1 MNIDPAVLA
10 ALEASLA
17 GSDAANPS
25 TAPVHA
31 HLAGLYLAAGRPDL
45 GLTHAL
51 AALEVTANDPSALSL
66 AATCARAAGNE
77 HTADQLRARQ
87 AALLSG
93 TTAPEK
99 LPAVAAAP
107 GEELAPEPVAVHDGP
122 TGWDTSDPHQVT
134 LADVW
139 GMDDVKQRLHRSLL
153 APLGNPGLRQAF
165 AKQLRGGLLLW
176 GPPGTGKTFIARA
189 LSGELG
195 CTFLSATPADIYG
208 SFFGESEG
216 NIARLFHT
224 ARRQSPAVVF
234 LDELDAIGG
243 RRSSRNTDQ
252 ARGVV
257 NQLLAELDGTESN
270 ASVYILAATN
280 APWDVD
286 DALRRP
292 GRFDRTV
299 LVLPPD
305 APARQALLEAA
316 LADRPTTDLDLTAL
330 VRATETY
337 SGADLVRV
345 AEAASEH
352 ALDRSIDLGGVISPI
367 GNADLA
373 VALKETPPSTH
384 AWFQTAATYL
394 AASARDSADFDRLR
408 TYLRVHRLNR

>member
-1 MNIDPAVLA
+1 MNVDPAVLA

-17 GSDAANPS
+17 GSDPANPS

-31 HLAGLYLAAGRPDL
+31 HLASLYLAASRPDL

-51 AALEVTANDPSALSL
+51 TALGMTQDDPSALSL
-66 AATCARAAGNE
+66 AATCARAAGDKQ
-77 HTADQLRARQ
+77 TANQLRDRQ
-87 AALLSG
+87 AELLSS
-93 TTAPEK
+93 TTASEE
-99 LPAVAAAP
+99 LPA
-107 GEELAPEPVAVHDGP
+107 GEPASDPLAIGGGP
-122 TGWDTSDPHQVT
+122 AGWDTSDPHRVT
-134 LADVW
+134 LADVR

-153 APLGNPGLRQAF
+153 APLGNPGLREAF

-195 CTFLSATPADIYG
+195 CTFMSATPADIYG
-208 SFFGESEG
+208 SYFGESEG
-216 NIARLFHT
+216 NIARLFRA
-224 ARRQSPAVVF
+224 ARRQSPTVIF
-234 LDELDAIGG
+234 LDELDALGG

-270 ASVYILAATN
+270 AAVYILAATN

-305 APARQALLEAA
+305 APARQALLTAA

-330 VRATETY
+330 VKATDTY

-345 AEAASEH
+345 VETAAEH
-352 ALDRSIDLGGVISPI
+352 ALDRSIDLGGAISPI
-367 GNADLA
+367 GSTDLA
-373 VALKETPPSTH
+373 VALKDTPPSTH
-384 AWFQTAATYL
+384 GWFQTAATYL
-394 AASARDSADFDRLR
+394 AASGRDTADFDRLR
-408 TYLRVHRLNR
+408 TYLRAHHLNR